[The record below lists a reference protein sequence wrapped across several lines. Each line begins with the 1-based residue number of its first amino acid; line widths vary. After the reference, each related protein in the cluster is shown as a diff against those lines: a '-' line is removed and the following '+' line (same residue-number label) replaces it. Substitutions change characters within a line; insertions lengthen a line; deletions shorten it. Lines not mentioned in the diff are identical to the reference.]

1 MMNKI
6 LFLFIILNF
15 NATAQLKEG
24 YLKYAIQLA
33 PIDST
38 QANLNA
44 ARMLWKSRMEIYFA
58 EDMYRID
65 SHLGDITHNTYVYN
79 YSVGAIL
86 TLVSNKASK
95 VGKRKEI
102 NTEGDI
108 VRNDKPGKVIE
119 YRDSTKQIL
128 GFNCYYVEQTIE
140 GKTIPYWCTDEIDID
155 FRGQSLMNPAIPGF
169 PLWFQVENK
178 GFEMTY
184 SIVNFKREIDPE
196 VFSTEIPEGYSTES
210 P

>member
-1 MMNKI
+1 MHKI

-15 NATAQLKEG
+15 SATAQIKEG
-24 YLKYAIQLA
+24 YLKYAIQLS

-44 ARMLWKSRMEIYFA
+44 ARLLWKSRMEIYFA
-58 EDMYRID
+58 NDMYRID
-65 SHLGDITHNTYVYN
+65 SHLGEITHNTYVYN
-79 YSVGAIL
+79 YSLGAIL

-95 VGKRKEI
+95 VGSKKIINNEGNIVHSKE
-102 NTEGDI
+102 
-108 VRNDKPGKVIE
+108 PGEVVV

-128 GFNCYYVEQTIE
+128 GFKCYYVEQINE
-140 GKTIPYWCTDEIDID
+140 GKTIPYWCTDEIDIN

-184 SIVNFKREIDPE
+184 TVVNFKREIDPE
-196 VFSTEIPEGYSTES
+196 VFSTEIPEGYTES